1 MQKLISHNVLDCSLA
16 PNSILL
22 LTASGFLAIIYR
34 ALLKLKYSRF
44 ACEDKEVLILPLHE
58 LLPSLS
64 GFLTTFFFFV

>member
-34 ALLKLKYSRF
+34 ALLQLKYSRF
-44 ACEDKEVLILPLHE
+44 ACEEKEVLILK
-58 LLPSLS
+58 
-64 GFLTTFFFFV
+64 T

>member
-34 ALLKLKYSRF
+34 ALLQLKYSRF
-44 ACEDKEVLILPLHE
+44 SCEEKEALILK
-58 LLPSLS
+58 
-64 GFLTTFFFFV
+64 T